1 MSRRNTD
8 SMVIIVAILIMARSA
23 TPQDLAKAEHHGGGY
38 DISLTGGA
46 RLTIAESLQ
55 GAIRRLSRPECQ
67 QVFEDFSDH
76 AGRPLAM
83 NLAASGQS
91 PAELLT
97 RLSFVEGNDTI
108 LCRADQRVAAFTTR
122 GSRVIHVC
130 GSRFLQFSGN
140 TKGGEIVLIH
150 ELLHSLGLGENPP
163 NSSWITTAVLKRC
176 G

>member
-55 GAIRRLSRPECQ
+55 GATRRLSRPECQ

-76 AGRPLAM
+76 AGHPLAM
-83 NLAASGQS
+83 NS
-91 PAELLT
+91 P
-97 RLSFVEGNDTI
+97 
-108 LCRADQRVAAFTTR
+108 RA
-122 GSRVIHVC
+122 G
-130 GSRFLQFSGN
+130 
-140 TKGGEIVLIH
+140 
-150 ELLHSLGLGENPP
+150 NPP
-163 NSSWITTAVLKRC
+163 QSS
-176 G
+176 